1 MLIANQVQPGLF
13 FSFFFFFCI
22 SCIFCGHFCC
32 RVAVH
37 SCISR
42 FLSLFNLFIYSFF
55 KKKKYKLLIYD
66 ILKENPTSYCSQ
78 HLTASFRGCL
88 WSYII
93 IIIIKPVTLPLCM
106 ARLPLSTVKI
116 VQILFLL
123 EQMFNQKQ

>member
-13 FSFFFFFCI
+13 FFFFLFL
-22 SCIFCGHFCC
+22 HFLYFLWPFLLSRCC
-32 RVAVH
+32 TLLHLTR
-37 SCISR
+37 S
-42 FLSLFNLFIYSFF
+42 LSLFNLFIYSFF

-66 ILKENPTSYCSQ
+66 ILKENPTRYCSQ

>member
-13 FSFFFFFCI
+13 FSFFFSFSAFLVFSVAI
-22 SCIFCGHFCC
+22 SA
-32 RVAVH
+32 VALLYTPAPH
-37 SCISR
+37 A
-42 FLSLFNLFIYSFF
+42 LSLINLFIYSFF

-66 ILKENPTSYCSQ
+66 ILKENPTRYCSQ